1 MTAVCASCHIN
12 FASKRDLMAS
22 NCHTHHDKAELE
34 QARAA
39 FTLAMDEAWRLMPD
53 VSPMN
58 YPPAKKAW
66 AKVRRLEEKSHA

>member
-1 MTAVCASCHIN
+1 MSAQCASCHTN

-34 QARAA
+34 QAQAA
-39 FTLAMDEAWRLMPD
+39 FTFAMAEAKRLMPGI
-53 VSPMN
+53 SEMN
-58 YPPAKKAW
+58 YPPAKRAW